1 MFNFFFR
8 PYVPGFR
15 VRPDGVP
22 GFNVDDNSLPQRA
35 SDSSDGT
42 LPDLAAQRYPDAAQA
57 QSPPSISFR
66 LPGAKG
72 WVLSAP
78 LIGSPG
84 FRISPQDDVPG
95 FNVRPRNDVPG
106 FNLDEN
112 GVQQQETPWSD
123 GLRPGSVTPQDLN
136 APQPPTPPPGEEEPA
151 PPAPPQLPEWLYKLV
166 TMLPPRLSTAFDP
179 RTGPR
184 IEISSQPGLGS
195 PAVPRSDQW
204 PPATAPQ
211 QPAGIDFRSGAATT
225 QNTNP
230 QPLNEKA
237 SWRTWPQLPTD
248 GSVYA
253 QRARLQ
259 GPLNTDV
266 TRHRLALPSM
276 PAVRPVAESN
286 FILASDRAAGDQQAP
301 RQAALQE
308 YQQRQPSAPP
318 AAMAGDNQSRKPST
332 RMAALESEPERTS
345 SQLVAAY
352 RPPMEVESGTDDS
365 RLIGQANAQ
374 VPKPQAAAPV
384 DLSRRDAAGLPIGT
398 ILSSIRSPGSIGGNA
413 INAVTPDLQPGQGQA
428 SAGGIAPD
436 DLNIHLVGDG
446 DSVEDLPRNKR
457 HQRGVDASIAD
468 HVAKGFEIVDH
479 GPRAVDVPGFLTP
492 RLYDYI
498 IRDPVTGRYYGVEVK
513 TTIMSTIRLDRQQ
526 VEKDAVVVA
535 QGAKVRLLN
544 NVELSGVS
552 YSVYCFGCEAFDVRS
567 AVLLNILQN
576 AGVPVVPGI
585 LPGDIRP

>member
-1 MFNFFFR
+1 MFNLFFR

-15 VRPDGVP
+15 VRPDGAAP
-22 GFNVDDNSLPQRA
+22 GFNIDDNGLPRRA
-35 SDSSDGT
+35 SALSDGT
-42 LPDLAAQRYPDAAQA
+42 IPESAAQRYPDAAQT
-57 QSPPSISFR
+57 QSSPSISFR
-66 LPGAKG
+66 LPGAEG

-78 LIGSPG
+78 PIGSPG
-84 FRISPQDDVPG
+84 LPVGPQDDVPG
-95 FNVRPRNDVPG
+95 LNVRSMGDVPG
-106 FNLDEN
+106 FNVDED
-112 GVQQQETPWSD
+112 GVGQQETSWS
-123 GLRPGSVTPQDLN
+123 GQTL
-136 APQPPTPPPGEEEPA
+136 PPSLEESTEPA
-151 PPAPPQLPEWLYKLV
+151 PPRLPDRLNEFGTTAPQLLA
-166 TMLPPRLSTAFDP
+166 AFDP
-179 RTGPR
+179 LTGRR
-184 IEISSQPGLGS
+184 IEIDS
-195 PAVPRSDQW
+195 PPRAASAEPW
-204 PPATAPQ
+204 SPPNVPQ
-211 QPAGIDFRSGAATT
+211 QPADTLIPFLAPTR
-225 QNTNP
+225 QNINP

-237 SWRTWPQLPTD
+237 SWRTWPQLPMD

-253 QRARLQ
+253 QRARLE

-266 TRHRLALPSM
+266 TRQRLALPSM

-308 YQQRQPSAPP
+308 YQQRQPSAPL
-318 AAMAGDNQSRKPST
+318 AAMAGDNQSRKSST
-332 RMAALESEPERTS
+332 HMAALESEPERTS
-345 SQLVAAY
+345 SQLMAGY

-374 VPKPQAAAPV
+374 VHEPQAATPV

-413 INAVTPDLQPGQGQA
+413 INSVPPDLQPGQGQA

-446 DSVEDLPRNKR
+446 DSVEDLPRNER
-457 HQRGVDASIAD
+457 HRRGVDASIAD
-468 HVAKGFEIVDH
+468 HVAKGFEIVDR
-479 GPRAVDVPGFLTP
+479 GPRAVDVPGFPTP
-492 RLYDYI
+492 RFYDYI
-498 IRDPVTGRYYGVEVK
+498 IQDPVTGRYYGVEVK

-535 QGAKVRLLN
+535 QGAKVRVLD

-567 AVLLNILQN
+567 AVLLNILQK

>member
-1 MFNFFFR
+1 MFNLFFR
-8 PYVPGFR
+8 RYLPGFR
-15 VRPDGVP
+15 VGPDGVP
-22 GFNVDDNSLPQRA
+22 HFNIDDNSLPQRERA
-35 SDSSDGT
+35 SSDGA
-42 LPDLAAQRYPDAAQA
+42 LPNSAAQRYPDAAQT
-57 QSPPSISFR
+57 QIPPSISFR
-66 LPGAKG
+66 LPGAEG

-84 FRISPQDDVPG
+84 FRVSPQDDVLGFNVGPQDDAPG
-95 FNVRPRNDVPG
+95 FNV
-106 FNLDEN
+106 DEN
-112 GVQQQETPWSD
+112 GGQEQKTTWSY
-123 GLRPGSVTPQDLN
+123 GLPPGSVTPQDPN
-136 APQPPTPPPGEEEPA
+136 TAQTPTPPPDVDDPTPPEP
-151 PPAPPQLPEWLYKLV
+151 PPLPEWPYQLG
-166 TMLPPRLSTAFDP
+166 TMLPPRLPTAFDP

-184 IEISSQPGLGS
+184 IEINAPPRVASAEPWS
-195 PAVPRSDQW
+195 PSNV
-204 PPATAPQ
+204 PQ
-211 QPAGIDFRSGAATT
+211 QPADTLIPFLAPTR
-225 QNTNP
+225 QNISR

-253 QRARLQ
+253 QRAGLQ

-266 TRHRLALPSM
+266 TRQHLALPSM
-276 PAVRPVAESN
+276 PAVRPAAESN

-308 YQQRQPSAPP
+308 YQQSQPSAPL
-318 AAMAGDNQSRKPST
+318 AATAEDNQSRKSST
-332 RMAALESEPERTS
+332 HMAALGSEPERTP
-345 SQLVAAY
+345 SQLMAGY

-365 RLIGQANAQ
+365 RPNGQANAQ
-374 VPKPQAAAPV
+374 IHKPQAATPV

-413 INAVTPDLQPGQGQA
+413 IDSVTPDLQPSQGQA
-428 SAGGIAPD
+428 SAGGIAPA

-446 DSVEDLPRNKR
+446 DSVEDLPRNER
-457 HQRGVDASIAD
+457 HRRGVEASIAD
-468 HVAKGFEIVDH
+468 HVAKGFEIVDR
-479 GPRAVDVPGFLTP
+479 GPRAVDVPGFPTP

-498 IRDPVTGRYYGVEVK
+498 IRDPVTERYYGVEVK
-513 TTIMSTIRLDRQQ
+513 TTIASTIRLDRQQ
-526 VEKDAVVVA
+526 VEKDAVVVS
-535 QGAKVRLLN
+535 QGAKVRVLN

-567 AVLLNILQN
+567 AVLLNILQK

>member
-15 VRPDGVP
+15 VGPGGVP
-22 GFNVDDNSLPQRA
+22 GFNVDDNGLPQHA
-35 SDSSDGT
+35 SASSDGT
-42 LPDLAAQRYPDAAQA
+42 LPDSAAQRYLDGAQT

-66 LPGAKG
+66 LPGAEG

-78 LIGSPG
+78 PMGPSGLPAG
-84 FRISPQDDVPG
+84 PQDDVPG
-95 FNVRPRNDVPG
+95 LNVPG
-106 FNLDEN
+106 FNVDED
-112 GVQQQETPWSD
+112 GVGQQETTWSVQT
-123 GLRPGSVTPQDLN
+123 L
-136 APQPPTPPPGEEEPA
+136 PPSSEASTEPA
-151 PPAPPQLPEWLYKLV
+151 PPQFPDWLNKLGAIV
-166 TMLPPRLSTAFDP
+166 SPLLAAFDP
-179 RTGPR
+179 FTGRR
-184 IEISSQPGLGS
+184 IEINSLPRAASTEPWS
-195 PAVPRSDQW
+195 PPNV
-204 PPATAPQ
+204 PQ
-211 QPAGIDFRSGAATT
+211 QPADTLIPLLAPTR
-225 QNTNP
+225 QNTSP

-237 SWRTWPQLPTD
+237 SWGTWPQSPTD

-253 QRARLQ
+253 QSARLQ

-266 TRHRLALPSM
+266 TGQSRALPSM
-276 PAVRPVAESN
+276 PAVRPVAESD
-286 FILASDRAAGDQQAP
+286 FILANDRGAGDQQAP

-318 AAMAGDNQSRKPST
+318 AAMAGDNQSRKPIT
-332 RMAALESEPERTS
+332 RMAALQSEPERTS
-345 SQLVAAY
+345 SQLMAGY

-374 VPKPQAAAPV
+374 VHEPQAATPV
-384 DLSRRDAAGLPIGT
+384 DLSRRDAAGLPIGA
-398 ILSSIRSPGSIGGNA
+398 ILSSLRSPGSIGVNA
-413 INAVTPDLQPGQGQA
+413 INSVIPDLQLGQGHA
-428 SAGGIAPD
+428 SVGGIASD
-436 DLNIHLVGDG
+436 DPNVQLVGDG
-446 DSVEDLPRNKR
+446 DRVEDLPRDKR

-479 GPRAVDVPGFLTP
+479 GPRAVDVPGFLWP

-498 IRDPVTGRYYGVEVK
+498 IQDPVTGRYYGVEVK
-513 TTIMSTIRLDRQQ
+513 TTIMSTIRLDPKQ

-535 QGAKVRLLN
+535 LGAKVRLLE

-567 AVLLNILQN
+567 AVLLSILQN
-576 AGVPVVPGI
+576 AGVSVVPGI

>member
-1 MFNFFFR
+1 MFNLFFR
-8 PYVPGFR
+8 RYVPGFR
-15 VRPDGVP
+15 VGPDGVP
-22 GFNVDDNSLPQRA
+22 GFNVDDSSLPERESA
-35 SDSSDGT
+35 SFDGT
-42 LPDLAAQRYPDAAQA
+42 LPESAAQLYPDAAQA

-66 LPGAKG
+66 LPGAEG

-78 LIGSPG
+78 LIGSPALPVG
-84 FRISPQDDVPG
+84 PQGDVPGLNVRSMGDVPG
-95 FNVRPRNDVPG
+95 FDV
-106 FNLDEN
+106 DED
-112 GVQQQETPWSD
+112 GVGQQETTWSVQT
-123 GLRPGSVTPQDLN
+123 L
-136 APQPPTPPPGEEEPA
+136 PPSLEELTE
-151 PPAPPQLPEWLYKLV
+151 PAPPQLPDRLNELG
-166 TMLPPRLSTAFDP
+166 TMVPQLLAAFDP
-179 RTGPR
+179 LAGRR
-184 IEISSQPGLGS
+184 IEINSPPRAASAEPWSSS
-195 PAVPRSDQW
+195 NVS
-204 PPATAPQ
+204 Q
-211 QPAGIDFRSGAATT
+211 QPADALIPFLAPTKP
-225 QNTNP
+225 NINP
-230 QPLNEKA
+230 QPLNAKA

-253 QRARLQ
+253 QRAKLQ
-259 GPLNTDV
+259 DPLNTGV
-266 TRHRLALPSM
+266 TRQRPAFPSM
-276 PAVRPVAESN
+276 PAVRPVAESD

-365 RLIGQANAQ
+365 HLIGQANAQ
-374 VPKPQAAAPV
+374 VPRPQATTPV

-398 ILSSIRSPGSIGGNA
+398 ILSSIRSPDSVGGDA
-413 INAVTPDLQPGQGQA
+413 INSVPPDLQPGQGQA

-436 DLNIHLVGDG
+436 DLNVHLVGDG
-446 DSVEDLPRNKR
+446 DSVEDLPRNER
-457 HQRGVDASIAD
+457 HRRGVDASIAD

-479 GPRAVDVPGFLTP
+479 GPRAVDVPGFPTP

>member
-1 MFNFFFR
+1 MFNLFFR

-15 VRPDGVP
+15 VGPDGLP
-22 GFNVDDNSLPQRA
+22 GFNIDDNGLPRRSTA
-35 SDSSDGT
+35 SFDGT
-42 LPDLAAQRYPDAAQA
+42 LPDSAAQQYPDATQT
-57 QSPPSISFR
+57 QTPPSISFG
-66 LPGAKG
+66 LPGAEG
-72 WVLSAP
+72 WVLSTP
-78 LIGSPG
+78 PPG
-84 FRISPQDDVPG
+84 FRVSPQDDVPG
-95 FNVRPRNDVPG
+95 FNVKPSDEVPG

-112 GVQQQETPWSD
+112 GVQQPETTWSD
-123 GLRPGSVTPQDLN
+123 GLPPGSMAPQDPN
-136 APQPPTPPPGEEEPA
+136 TAQTPTPPPGVDDPA
-151 PPAPPQLPEWLYKLV
+151 PSAPPPLPEWPYQLG
-166 TMLPPRLSTAFDP
+166 TMLPPRLPTAFDP

-184 IEISSQPGLGS
+184 IEINAPPGVASAEPWS
-195 PAVPRSDQW
+195 PSNV
-204 PPATAPQ
+204 PQ
-211 QPAGIDFRSGAATT
+211 QPADTLIPFLAPTRL
-225 QNTNP
+225 NIIP

-237 SWRTWPQLPTD
+237 SWRPWPQLPTD
-248 GSVYA
+248 RSVYA
-253 QRARLQ
+253 QRAGLQ

-266 TRHRLALPSM
+266 TRQHLAPPSM
-276 PAVRPVAESN
+276 PAVRPAVESN
-286 FILASDRAAGDQQAP
+286 FMLASERAAGDQQAP
-301 RQAALQE
+301 RQAASQE
-308 YQQRQPSAPP
+308 YQQRQPSAPL
-318 AAMAGDNQSRKPST
+318 AAMALDNQSRKSST

-345 SQLVAAY
+345 SQLMAGY
-352 RPPMEVESGTDDS
+352 KPPMEVGSGTDDS
-365 RLIGQANAQ
+365 RPNGQANAQ
-374 VPKPQAAAPV
+374 IRKPQAARPV

-413 INAVTPDLQPGQGQA
+413 INSVTPDLQPGQGQA
-428 SAGGIAPD
+428 STGGVAPA
-436 DLNIHLVGDG
+436 DLNVHLVGDG
-446 DSVEDLPRNKR
+446 DSVEDLPRNER

-479 GPRAVDVPGFLTP
+479 GPRAVDVPGFQTP

-535 QGAKVRLLN
+535 QGAKVRLLE

-567 AVLLNILQN
+567 AVLIRILEN